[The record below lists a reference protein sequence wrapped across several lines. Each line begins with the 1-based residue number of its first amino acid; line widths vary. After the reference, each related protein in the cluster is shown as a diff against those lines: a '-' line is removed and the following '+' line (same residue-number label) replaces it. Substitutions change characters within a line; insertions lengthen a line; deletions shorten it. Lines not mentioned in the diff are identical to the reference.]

1 MAVTGAVPPG
11 PGPGAV
17 LPTQAS
23 ASWQSRP
30 AGCWHGAVTR
40 DLAEPTPGC
49 PGLALRAPPGS
60 PTGHPVPSP
69 TALSRPAARPLLLP
83 RPPHWGPDARQAP
96 AKLATGPGLVVP
108 CRAGPEGPRAVGGSL
123 VPSNTCVTSESVS
136 QSPPPRSVS
145 FLTFWHDAECFA
157 ENPACW
163 IERWELR
170 QPGRWCEVRRQPSE
184 GSGCR
189 RQRPRS
195 PSVFLAGS
203 PVTLSSPSVSL
214 VTPGAPQGGAT
225 FQVSVSVF
233 LGPVM
238 GAVTSRMSPSSF
250 LKLALVYCLS
260 VILLRVRGKSGSL
273 AARGPFS
280 WVGRGW
286 RGTRRAASPGR
297 AGLCFGEAL
306 GVFTPSPP
314 PVAGGAGTLL
324 GSSPEKPAMGRVPGT
339 QDILTVAL
347 AHAGRQQLLV
357 SPRGPH
363 RRLARRMRP
372 GDRISRSLPVSAF
385 PSRSRGGGSL
395 CNLCHLMGLR
405 KGVSFQFVL
414 PFLLL

>member
-49 PGLALRAPPGS
+49 PGLALRALPGS

-69 TALSRPAARPLLLP
+69 AALSRPAARPLLLP
-83 RPPHWGPDARQAP
+83 RPPHWGPDTRQVP

-108 CRAGPEGPRAVGGSL
+108 CRAGPEGPGAVGGSP

-170 QPGRWCEVRRQPSE
+170 QPGRWCEVQRQPSE

-203 PVTLSSPSVSL
+203 PVTLGSPSVSL

-297 AGLCFGEAL
+297 AGRPVLRGGSGRL
-306 GVFTPSPP
+306 HTITP
-314 PVAGGAGTLL
+314 TR
-324 GSSPEKPAMGRVPGT
+324 GR
-339 QDILTVAL
+339 
-347 AHAGRQQLLV
+347 
-357 SPRGPH
+357 
-363 RRLARRMRP
+363 
-372 GDRISRSLPVSAF
+372 
-385 PSRSRGGGSL
+385 RSRDPP
-395 CNLCHLMGLR
+395 R
-405 KGVSFQFVL
+405 IFA
-414 PFLLL
+414 

>member
-49 PGLALRAPPGS
+49 PGLALRAPPATLS
-60 PTGHPVPSP
+60 PPPQPSAGLQPDPCCCPAPRTGDQTPGGCLQSWPQGPAWWSP
-69 TALSRPAARPLLLP
+69 AEQGLRAPELS
-83 RPPHWGPDARQAP
+83 GGAP
-96 AKLATGPGLVVP
+96 CPQTP
-108 CRAGPEGPRAVGGSL
+108 
-123 VPSNTCVTSESVS
+123 VTSESVS

-170 QPGRWCEVRRQPSE
+170 QPGRWREVRRQPSE

-203 PVTLSSPSVSL
+203 PVTLGSPSVSL

-225 FQVSVSVF
+225 FQMSVSVF
-233 LGPVM
+233 LGPVT
-238 GAVTSRMSPSSF
+238 GAVTSRVSPSSF

-306 GVFTPSPP
+306 GVFTP
-314 PVAGGAGTLL
+314 VAGGAGTLL

-339 QDILTVAL
+339 QDSLTVAL
-347 AHAGRQQLLV
+347 AHAGRQQLLI

-385 PSRSRGGGSL
+385 PSGSRGGGSL
-395 CNLCHLMGLR
+395 CNLCRLMGLR
-405 KGVSFQFVL
+405 KGIGFQFVL